1 MPQIEIRPAIS
12 SDIPLLMKIEPDC
25 STTHVWQMDYNSEP
39 GQIGVSFREIRL
51 PRPVRLEY
59 PRSLSS
65 MPDTWLQKDLFL
77 VAAMGDQLVGFVT
90 LVVDRETHT
99 AKIADLVVAEKL
111 RRQGIGTALVFACH
125 EWSSKQKLHRMMLEM
140 QAKNHAGISLARK
153 LGYDFCGFNEHY
165 FVIYDFAVCF
175 SYILK

>member
-125 EWSSKQKLHRMMLEM
+125 EWSSKQSFT
-140 QAKNHAGISLARK
+140 A
-153 LGYDFCGFNEHY
+153 
-165 FVIYDFAVCF
+165 
-175 SYILK
+175 